1 MVNSFWIHSFGTS
14 KLGNLNFY
22 FLVLNSRL
30 KLSGW
35 GRKAQQVCGLQM
47 VPIPHD
53 PLALPYSNK
62 SDPLRGPIFIPLN
75 IKCLEENDRLFKGL
89 LQ

>member
-1 MVNSFWIHSFGTS
+1 M
-14 KLGNLNFY
+14 
-22 FLVLNSRL
+22 
-30 KLSGW
+30 SGW
-35 GRKAQQVCGLQM
+35 LRKAQTCGLQM

-75 IKCLEENDRLFKGL
+75 TKCLVKKNRSLFEGNYWVNENIILIMINYFNYRIFRL
-89 LQ
+89 